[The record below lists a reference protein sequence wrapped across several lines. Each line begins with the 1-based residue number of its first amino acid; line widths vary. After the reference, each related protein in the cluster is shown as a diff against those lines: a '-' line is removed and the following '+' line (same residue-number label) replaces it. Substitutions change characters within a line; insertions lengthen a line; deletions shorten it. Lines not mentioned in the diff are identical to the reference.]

1 MVSSTLQIS
10 LIADQQI
17 PAAGEVLARAFFD
30 DPLCVFT
37 QPDPE
42 ARISQFT
49 WLFTDLVRDAARQRS
64 AYASAR
70 VNRANGIAVWAPP
83 QVGDPAAYEGQDGG
97 TDQMGLRF
105 NHGAHHR
112 FTSAYRHFECIHRK
126 CMTGPHWYLG
136 LLGVSP
142 EWQGRGIGSAL
153 LAPVL
158 QRADHE
164 RLPCYLETFVP
175 QNVPFYERLGFR
187 VAETGVEPLSRIPFW
202 AMRRRPIRA
211 ASTTDRSAQ

>member
-17 PAAGEVLARAFFD
+17 PSAGEVLARAFFD

-64 AYASAR
+64 AYASAC
-70 VNRANGIAVWAPP
+70 VNRPNGIAVWTPP
-83 QVGDPAAYEGQDGG
+83 QADGPAPEERQGSG

-105 NHGAHHR
+105 DHGAHHR
-112 FTSAYRHFECIHRK
+112 FRSACRYFERIHRQ

-142 EWQGRGIGSAL
+142 EWQRRGVGRAL

-175 QNVPFYERLGFR
+175 ENVPFYEHLGFR
-187 VAETGVEPLSRIPFW
+187 VAETGAEPLSRIPFW